1 MDGQLLPD
9 NPKGNNTMTTITRHH
24 PLGLTVRDRTTN
36 RATPFHT
43 ATTAIID
50 RARNT
55 TTVRNATAV
64 LAVIPTA
71 NISIH
76 RHK

>member
-1 MDGQLLPD
+1 
-9 NPKGNNTMTTITRHH
+9 MTTITRHH
-24 PLGLTVRDRTTN
+24 PFGFTVRDHTTN

-50 RARNT
+50 RVRNT

-64 LAVIPTA
+64 LAIIPTA

>member
-1 MDGQLLPD
+1 M
-9 NPKGNNTMTTITRHH
+9 TITKHH
-24 PLGLTVRDRTTN
+24 PFGFILHDKTRNTRT
-36 RATPFHT
+36 PYPH

-50 RARNT
+50 RTRNT

-64 LAVIPTA
+64 LAIIPTA

>member
-1 MDGQLLPD
+1 
-9 NPKGNNTMTTITRHH
+9 MTTITRHH
-24 PLGLTVRDRTTN
+24 PFGFTVRDHTTK
-36 RATPFHT
+36 RATPYHT

-50 RARNT
+50 HTRNT

-64 LAVIPTA
+64 LAIIPTA